1 MRRRD
6 FIQAIVGS
14 SIASPFT
21 ASAQQSGRIRLIGV
35 LINGPENDPEVQA
48 SLIAFKQ
55 ELERLNWLDGGN
67 ARFDIRFTIIAGII
81 RDDLIATIGPLAHKS
96 KENAREQAY
105 VSSANG
111 LFRCQLTRR
120 QPNCP
125 NSKPL

>member
-1 MRRRD
+1 MLARESQINAD
-6 FIQAIVGS
+6 
-14 SIASPFT
+14 
-21 ASAQQSGRIRLIGV
+21 RIRRGSRLLTRFPGRPAN
-35 LINGPENDPEVQA
+35 LGRHAFRYQSERQA
-48 SLIAFKQ
+48 LA
-55 ELERLNWLDGGN
+55 LRLTLH
-67 ARFDIRFTIIAGII
+67 AIIAGII